1 MMRLTTPL
9 MTAGGLTSLVTAL
22 VYLHFSRSVMPGL
35 AKLPAAQGI
44 ARMQEFNRTAVKP
57 PFMVA
62 FFGAAVVGIWFAV
75 AWLRGNRTLADT
87 LAAGGGLA
95 YLAGFA
101 LTIAF
106 HVPRNEALAALDP
119 TGSASAQVWHTYL
132 REWTG
137 GNTVRAVFST
147 VAVAAFAAG
156 ILARQLSD
164 AH

>member
-9 MTAGGLTSLVTAL
+9 MTAGGLTGLITAL
-22 VYLHFSRSVMPGL
+22 VYLHFSRSVMPSL

-57 PFMVA
+57 PFMIA
-62 FFGAAVVGIWFAV
+62 FFGAAAIGTWFVV

-106 HVPRNEALAALDP
+106 HVPRNEALAVLDP
-119 TGSASAQVWHTYL
+119 AAPASAQIWQTYL
-132 REWTG
+132 HEWTA
-137 GNTVRAVFST
+137 GNTVRAVLSSLS
-147 VAVAAFAAG
+147 VAALAAG
-156 ILARQLSD
+156 IVARQLSD
-164 AH
+164 AS

>member
-1 MMRLTTPL
+1 MRVPTVL
-9 MTAGGLTSLVTAL
+9 MTAGGLTALVTAV

-44 ARMQEFNRTAVKP
+44 SRMQEFNRTAVRP

-62 FFGAAVVGIWFAV
+62 FVGAAAIAVWFVV
-75 AWLRGNRTLADT
+75 AWLRGNRTLADA

-106 HVPRNEALAALDP
+106 HVPRNEALAVLDP
-119 TGSASAQVWHTYL
+119 SASASARMWETYL

-137 GNTVRAVFST
+137 GNTVRAVLSSLS
-147 VAVAAFAAG
+147 VVAFAAG
-156 ILARQLSD
+156 LIVRQLSD
-164 AH
+164 PQ

>member
-1 MMRLTTPL
+1 MRLTTPL
-9 MTAGGLTSLVTAL
+9 MAAGGLTGLVTAV
-22 VYLHFSRSVMPGL
+22 VYLHFSTSVMPSL

-62 FFGAAVVGIWFAV
+62 FFGAAAVGIWFVV
-75 AWLRGNRTLADT
+75 AWLRGSRTLADT

-106 HVPRNEALAALDP
+106 HVPRNEALAVLVPAAP
-119 TGSASAQVWHTYL
+119 ASAQLWQTYL
-132 REWTG
+132 RQWTG
-137 GNTVRAVFST
+137 GNTVRAVFSSL
-147 VAVAAFAAG
+147 AVVGFVAG
-156 ILARQLSD
+156 IIARQLSD
-164 AH
+164 AP